1 MQLYLMVKI
10 YNSVV
15 LDIGVYITTEN
26 DHSCITKYS
35 FYYIASQVLERMDSF
50 VCYVLIQLVLIF
62 FGKDVCSRYLWHTA
76 KGENVPAST
85 LMQSPILLL
94 PCFSPILAEC
104 VIVCREHNEN

>member
-1 MQLYLMVKI
+1 MQLHLMVKI

-50 VCYVLIQLVLIF
+50 VCYVLIQLVPIF

-76 KGENVPAST
+76 KGEKCSRQHINAIAHSAAS
-85 LMQSPILLL
+85 LLFSHSCRMRYSL
-94 PCFSPILAEC
+94 P
-104 VIVCREHNEN
+104 RTQ